1 MTKNV
6 LISYPKSGSNW
17 IRYTIEFLTQK
28 PTQGTVKRLIDG
40 HSDINNI
47 VLRRTHKK
55 IKVNDNDC
63 IIFLIRNPI
72 ELYLR
77 KSVTNNNFEWDELYG
92 LYDFFETNK
101 SKNNVRLLYYEDL
114 IKNFSVLSK
123 LINNF
128 YELDLVNN
136 IDEFND
142 NIEYHRQNSLM
153 IGNPYFSDSK
163 DENYYKNN
171 VKHDKQKIIN
181 KIKELGFDKMEIL
194 KRYKLTNL

>member
-17 IRYTIEFLTQK
+17 IRYCIEFLTQK
-28 PTQGTVKRLIDG
+28 PTQGAVKRLIDG
-40 HSDINNI
+40 NSDINNI

-55 IKVNDNDC
+55 ITVNDSDC

-77 KSVTNNNFEWDELYG
+77 KSVTNNNFEWNELYS

-101 SKNNVRLLYYEDL
+101 SKNNIRLLYYEDL
-114 IKNFSVLSK
+114 IKNFSGLSK